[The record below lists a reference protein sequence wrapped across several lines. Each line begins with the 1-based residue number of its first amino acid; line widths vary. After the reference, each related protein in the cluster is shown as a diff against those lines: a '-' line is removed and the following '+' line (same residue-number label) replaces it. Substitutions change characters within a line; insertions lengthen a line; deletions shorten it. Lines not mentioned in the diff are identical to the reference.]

1 MRKTTLTLTLK
12 VTLLFLTMFLM
23 GTAYIHAE
31 DGTIIFGTENVT
43 IDSENVSAD
52 DNLGNTWTINTVIAT
67 PSFTQKPTYSQV
79 GSAKKPA
86 TSITFTMSL
95 PEKKMITAFT
105 ALFGG
110 FSGTAGSISMK
121 LDDTEVATGAL
132 NTTNDV
138 MVESTPNIEGT
149 TFTIT
154 VTGIAKGVKV
164 YSIS

>member
-86 TSITFTMSL
+86 TSITFTTIRRL
-95 PEKKMITAFT
+95 PAPMDRAASITPASTSFSEDST
-105 ALFGG
+105 IRAIKGIAAMV
-110 FSGTAGSISMK
+110 SGTM
-121 LDDTEVATGAL
+121 VA
-132 NTTNDV
+132 V
-138 MVESTPNIEGT
+138 VP
-149 TFTIT
+149 
-154 VTGIAKGVKV
+154 
-164 YSIS
+164 

>member
-31 DGTIIFGTENVT
+31 DGTIIFGTGNVK

-86 TSITFTMSL
+86 TSI
-95 PEKKMITAFT
+95 
-105 ALFGG
+105 
-110 FSGTAGSISMK
+110 
-121 LDDTEVATGAL
+121 
-132 NTTNDV
+132 
-138 MVESTPNIEGT
+138 
-149 TFTIT
+149 
-154 VTGIAKGVKV
+154 
-164 YSIS
+164 